1 MMIIEIGFCELEN
14 VPLQLEN
21 DHPLSGVAVS
31 WTVSPLWYSVWLGDA
46 ATEPLPIVETVK
58 V

>member
-1 MMIIEIGFCELEN
+1 MTMETGFCELEN

-21 DHPLSGVAVS
+21 DQPLAGLAVS

-46 ATEPLPIVETVK
+46 VTEPLPVVEIVSW
-58 V
+58 